1 MHAQKCARTHACAQ
15 ARAHTHA
22 TCAVPFAAMHTST
35 MFLFDP
41 RTYAPAV
48 PKAMRMFGLTAV
60 QFYTA
65 VITSNTSERL
75 YQ

>member
-1 MHAQKCARTHACAQ
+1 MQTSMHASTCTHAHDMRCPLCSN
-15 ARAHTHA
+15 AHQHH
-22 TCAVPFAAMHTST
+22 VSVGPSH
-35 MFLFDP
+35 
-41 RTYAPAV
+41 APAV